1 MNILNGHALVTG
13 AGSGIGRQL
22 SLAYVRAGV
31 RGITLADV
39 NKDGVAETGK
49 LIQAEFPNAK
59 VLPLVV
65 DVTDEQSVKDMV
77 DQALQTFGTLEYA
90 ANAAGVVVKIR
101 EKSAHVPT
109 DEFDRVM
116 NINARAVALCIQ
128 AEARVMVKQPRKLTS
143 TYWQDQGRAQV
154 GSIVNFAS
162 VCGFQAMMNVMP
174 YVASKHAVLGMTR
187 SAALEHGPEGLR
199 VNAVCPGIADTPF
212 IADLKKLKGGNEQD
226 PVFANPL
233 GRLCKPDEIADSVIF
248 LSSTMS
254 SYVNGVALVADG
266 GKSVLY

>member
-1 MNILNGHALVTG
+1 MNILNGNALVTG

-31 RGITLADV
+31 KGITLADV
-39 NKDGVAETGK
+39 NKDGVLETAK
-49 LIQAEFPNAK
+49 LIQAEFPDVK

-65 DVTDEQSVKDMV
+65 DVTNETSVNDMV
-77 DQALQTFGTLEYA
+77 DQAVKTFGTLDYA
-90 ANAAGVVVKIR
+90 ANAAGVVVKSR
-101 EKSAHVPT
+101 EKSAYVPT
-109 DEFDRVM
+109 SEFDRDK
-116 NINARAVALCIQ
+116 R
-128 AEARVMVKQPRKLTS
+128 
-143 TYWQDQGRAQV
+143 RAQI
-154 GSIVNFAS
+154 GSIINFAS
-162 VCGFQAMMNVMP
+162 VCGFQAMLNVMP

-212 IADLKKLKGGNEQD
+212 IADLKTLKGGNEQD

-233 GRLCKPDEIADSVIF
+233 GRLCYPDEIADAVVF

-254 SYVNGVALVADG
+254 SYVNGIALVSDG
-266 GKSVLY
+266 GKSVQY